1 MVYKN
6 LNKIVRLVGIILF
19 IIFIYYS
26 DYSRLIL
33 HFSSVKIDFIFYAI
47 IITPIFFVLKIFRW
61 YFLLKSIGINY
72 SFANATITFG
82 AGLFAGQITPGQIGE
97 LIRGV
102 FLGKRGYDYAL
113 AIQSVVIDRLLD
125 LTLLFLITIPGIIWY
140 LNTNINTIIHIIIIS
155 ISIIGCFYF
164 IFKLL
169 IKTYSFN
176 TKSLLHKQL
185 FKLSH
190 SFKLFYQSIKNY
202 KVGFVLIGLTV
213 ASLILNLIRFYFILL
228 SLDIDLQI
236 LHFIFVSTF
245 AMVAGLLPISIA
257 GIGTREAAY
266 ILVFNDLGFS
276 NELAI
281 SYSVLILII
290 CYLFNVVWGFPAWLL
305 ETK

>member
-155 ISIIGCFYF
+155 ISII
-164 IFKLL
+164 
-169 IKTYSFN
+169 
-176 TKSLLHKQL
+176 
-185 FKLSH
+185 
-190 SFKLFYQSIKNY
+190 
-202 KVGFVLIGLTV
+202 
-213 ASLILNLIRFYFILL
+213 
-228 SLDIDLQI
+228 
-236 LHFIFVSTF
+236 
-245 AMVAGLLPISIA
+245 
-257 GIGTREAAY
+257 
-266 ILVFNDLGFS
+266 
-276 NELAI
+276 
-281 SYSVLILII
+281 
-290 CYLFNVVWGFPAWLL
+290 
-305 ETK
+305 